1 MSIPIKQLVVIGDSS
16 VYGWGDREEGGWC
29 ERLRKRWMKI
39 PGAPILYPLGIRGDG
54 LEKAAKRWKREWE
67 SRGELRRKVPQGL
80 LLSIGLNDSA
90 RIGSPTGRPQL
101 SAEAYRFGLGQL
113 LRDIKKETEVMVLGI
128 TAVDEEV
135 MPFAECLWY
144 SNDACSIYESQIEE
158 ACLEVDVPFMPI
170 HKSML
175 SEPNWIRW
183 LEPDG
188 IHLNEIGHHWISE
201 KVAEWDVIKE
211 FGGMTTLNTITP

>member
-1 MSIPIKQLVVIGDSS
+1 MSMPIKQLVVIGDSG

-39 PGAPILYPLGIRGDG
+39 PGAPIIYPLGVRGDG
-54 LEKAAKRWKREWE
+54 LEKAAGRWRREWE

-90 RIGSPTGRPQL
+90 RVGSPNGRPQL

-113 LRDIKKETEVMVLGI
+113 LRDIKNETEVMVLGI
-128 TAVDEEV
+128 TAVDEQV

-158 ACLEVDVPFMPI
+158 ACLEANVPFMPL
-170 HKSML
+170 HKSMI
-175 SEPNWIRW
+175 SEPDWIRW

-188 IHLNEIGHHWISE
+188 IHLNEVGHHWISE
-201 KVAEWDVIKE
+201 KVADWDAIKE
-211 FGGMTTLNTITP
+211 FGGMKTLTTVTP